1 MEQNEV
7 ITLEDRGFIEVKGAE
22 AKDFLQNIVTNDI
35 EKATVSSTLFSS
47 ILTPQGKYL
56 FEFFVLKLNDG
67 YLLECEKKST
77 IEIIKLLNFY
87 KLRSKID
94 LIDSS
99 EKYVAAVISLEKFKE
114 INNSNLSKG
123 NTVSYRGDQVYIDP
137 RNNKLGAK
145 IISKLESIYLT
156 IKKLN
161 LKIGEK
167 KKYYNKSFE
176 LGIPQI
182 GLDKLR
188 SKVSFADLSEKY
200 VAAVISLEKFKEI
213 DNSDILKGKTIF
225 YRDAPIYID
234 PRNEKLGAK
243 IISKLENIHLTIKK
257 LNLVIADKKKYYN
270 KSFMLGIPQIE
281 LNKLKDKIFGIEN
294 NLDELNGIDFK
305 KGCYIGQENTSRIK
319 LRNKLRRRILPIQK
333 IDGEIHEN
341 DTIKYNG
348 SEIGKV
354 MINKPYSFAL
364 IKVVD
369 PDLKEFNN
377 TELVCGTSK
386 VKILKPEWI

>member
-114 INNSNLSKG
+114 ITKTQHMKGSTLSSEEG
-123 NTVSYRGDQVYIDP
+123 STLSCENERIYVDP
-137 RNNKLGAK
+137 RSKNLGAK
-145 IISKLESIYLT
+145 IITKIENIENI
-156 IKKLN
+156 IKKLD
-161 LKIGEK
+161 LKKIDK
-167 KKYYNKSFE
+167 KNYYEKSFT
-176 LGIPQI
+176 LGIPQ
-182 GLDKLR
+182 
-188 SKVSFADLSEKY
+188 
-200 VAAVISLEKFKEI
+200 
-213 DNSDILKGKTIF
+213 
-225 YRDAPIYID
+225 
-234 PRNEKLGAK
+234 
-243 IISKLENIHLTIKK
+243 
-257 LNLVIADKKKYYN
+257 LNLT
-270 KSFMLGIPQIE
+270 
-281 LNKLKDKIFGIEN
+281 KLKDKIFGIEN

-305 KGCYIGQENTSRIK
+305 KGCYVGQENTSRIK
-319 LRNKLRRRILPIQK
+319 LRNKLRRRILPVQK
-333 IDGEIHEN
+333 ISGDISEN
-341 DTIKYNG
+341 DIIKYKDHD
-348 SEIGKV
+348 IGRI
-354 MINKPYSFAL
+354 MIDKPYSFAL

-369 PDLKEFNN
+369 PELKEFTN
-377 TELVCGTSK
+377 TVLECGKSK
-386 VKILKPEWI
+386 VKILKPDWI

>member
-7 ITLEDRGFIEVKGAE
+7 ITLEDRGFIEVKGTE

-114 INNSNLSKG
+114 INNSDLSKG

-176 LGIPQI
+176 
-182 GLDKLR
+182 
-188 SKVSFADLSEKY
+188 
-200 VAAVISLEKFKEI
+200 
-213 DNSDILKGKTIF
+213 
-225 YRDAPIYID
+225 
-234 PRNEKLGAK
+234 
-243 IISKLENIHLTIKK
+243 
-257 LNLVIADKKKYYN
+257 
-270 KSFMLGIPQIE
+270 
-281 LNKLKDKIFGIEN
+281 
-294 NLDELNGIDFK
+294 
-305 KGCYIGQENTSRIK
+305 
-319 LRNKLRRRILPIQK
+319 
-333 IDGEIHEN
+333 
-341 DTIKYNG
+341 
-348 SEIGKV
+348 IGKN
-354 MINKPYSFAL
+354 MI
-364 IKVVD
+364 
-369 PDLKEFNN
+369 
-377 TELVCGTSK
+377 
-386 VKILKPEWI
+386 